1 MENNYKSHL
10 LYPLYLNY
18 AQRSLLGGGKGSFV
32 MDELKA
38 EDPQF
43 YSFVIDE
50 ALLLQ
55 KDNVTKSSSERLGV
69 MCELVRSNVKN
80 IGGVTNQI
88 VEYNNKREEGETK
101 CKI

>member
-1 MENNYKSHL
+1 MENKEYYRHHL
-10 LYPLYLNY
+10 LYPLYLNF

-43 YSFVIDE
+43 YSYVMDE

-55 KDNVTKSSSERLGV
+55 KDNLSKNLNSRERLKLMV
-69 MCELVRSNVKN
+69 ELVKGNMNNMKDIVSKN
-80 IGGVTNQI
+80 KG
-88 VEYNNKREEGETK
+88 EEFDA
-101 CKI
+101 KI